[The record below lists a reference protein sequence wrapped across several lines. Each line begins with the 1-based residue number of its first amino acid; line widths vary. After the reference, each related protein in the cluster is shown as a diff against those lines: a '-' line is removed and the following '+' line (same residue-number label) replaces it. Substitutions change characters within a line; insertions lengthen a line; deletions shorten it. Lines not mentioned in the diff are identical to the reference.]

1 MESLFERPV
10 VIGFAVLGGL
20 FSLVAM
26 LLKHRRRDVSARHV
40 DIAGY
45 VFMGVSVVLF
55 IIAGFRSQT

>member
-1 MESLFERPV
+1 MESLLGRPV
-10 VIGFAVLGGL
+10 VIGFAVMGGL

-26 LLKHRRRDVSARHV
+26 LLKHRGRAVLARQV

>member
-1 MESLFERPV
+1 MESLLERPV

-26 LLKHRRRDVSARHV
+26 LLKHRHRDVSARQV

>member
-1 MESLFERPV
+1 METLLERPA
-10 VIGFAVLGGL
+10 VIGFAILGGL
-20 FSLVAM
+20 FSLVGM
-26 LLKHRRRDVSARHV
+26 WLKHRRREVSARQI

>member
-1 MESLFERPV
+1 MESLLERPV

-26 LLKHRRRDVSARHV
+26 LLKHRRRDVSSRQV